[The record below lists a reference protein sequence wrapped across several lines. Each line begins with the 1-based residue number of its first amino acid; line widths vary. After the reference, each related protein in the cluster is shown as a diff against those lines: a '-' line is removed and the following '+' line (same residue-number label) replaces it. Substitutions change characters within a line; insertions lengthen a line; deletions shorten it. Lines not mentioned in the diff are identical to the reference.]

1 MLCVMTVSHEQEQ
14 GWVAS
19 DRDSFGAR
27 LALVRQRMGWGNV
40 KEAALACGIP
50 PQSWRTWERDNVQ
63 PRDFMAVVRKVVA
76 RAGCDEAWLAGVGLV
91 PAEVIETSTFCSEVN
106 TPRTLTRP
114 GVVPLHDTPRRAA

>member
-1 MLCVMTVSHEQEQ
+1 MSTSAEAVGH
-14 GWVAS
+14 GWTAS

-63 PRDFMAVVRKVVA
+63 PRDFMGAVQRVVE
-76 RAGCDEAWLAGVGLV
+76 RTGCDEAWLAGVGV
-91 PAEVIETSTFCSEVN
+91 PAGVIETPTFCSEVKGL
-106 TPRTLTRP
+106 RRS
-114 GVVPLHDTPRRAA
+114 GVVPSTEPTPIRRAA